1 MSIRVLIVD
10 DEDDFIERASFGLKG
25 FDIVAAASIS
35 EAKDRINESIDVIM
49 LDLNLNPTDDKME
62 GMSLIEY
69 FKCEFPQIPIT
80 IITGY
85 DNVDVAV
92 EAMKR
97 GADDFLKKRD
107 MDIIE
112 WRKRIELLAGT
123 KSLKVRV
130 ADYEWEKYQFIGES
144 DTVKDIKNTLKTLG
158 QHPDITI
165 LIRGETGAGK
175 EVAAKFLHTHSPR
188 HDKPFVSVNISA
200 NQSSLLESALFGH
213 NKGAFTGA
221 DRDRIGFFRKAD
233 GGILFLDEIGD
244 LTMEAQ
250 GKILRFLEDKII
262 NVVGDE
268 RDVQLDVQVLAATN
282 KDLEGMIK
290 EGIFRKD
297 LYYRIKNF
305 TVDILPLRERK
316 EDIKPLVNHFLELS
330 GHNIELYT
338 IDEKVWDVFMAYD
351 WPGNIRELR
360 NTIDFALIKSGN
372 HKIELRHLP
381 KELTESHVEL
391 PVGDEKNVDLPID
404 LEEKTGQI
412 QLSLIDMALCKT
424 FGNKSRA
431 AALLNLDLDSMMY
444 KIKTKQSLV
453 VGGDY
458 GNIKKYY
465 KKLFRGEK

>member
-10 DEDDFIERASFGLKG
+10 DEGDFIERVSFGLKG
-25 FDIVAAASIS
+25 FDIVVAASVG
-35 EAKDRINESIDVIM
+35 EAKERIDESIDVIM
-49 LDLNLNPTDDKME
+49 LDLNLNPAEDKME
-62 GMSLIEY
+62 GLELINY
-69 FKCEFPQIPIT
+69 FKSEFPHIPIT

-92 EAMKR
+92 DAMKR

-112 WRKRIELLAGT
+112 WRKRIELLART
-123 KSLKVRV
+123 KSLKVQV
-130 ADYEWEKYQFIGES
+130 TDYEREKYQFIGES
-144 DTVKDIKNTLKTLG
+144 NRTRDIKNTLKTLG

-165 LIRGETGAGK
+165 LLRGETGVGK
-175 EVAAKFLHTHSPR
+175 EVAAKFLHSNSPR
-188 HDKPFVSVNISA
+188 HNKPFVSVNINA
-200 NQSSLLESALFGH
+200 NQASILESALFGH
-213 NKGAFTGA
+213 KKGAFTGA
-221 DRDRIGFFRKAD
+221 TKDRLGYFRKAD

-268 RDVQLDVQVLAATN
+268 RDVKLDVQVVVATN
-282 KDLEGMIK
+282 KNLESMIK
-290 EGIFRKD
+290 EGTFRKD

-316 EDIKPLVNHFLELS
+316 EDIKPLVNHFLRLS
-330 GHNIELYT
+330 GYNLELNVIT
-338 IDEKVWDVFMAYD
+338 GEVWNVFTEYD

-381 KELTESHVEL
+381 KDLTESHTEL
-391 PVGDEKNVDLPID
+391 PLNVGKNIELPIE
-404 LEEKTGQI
+404 LEKKTGEI
-412 QLSLIDMALCKT
+412 QLYLIDTALGKT
-424 FGNKSRA
+424 LGNKSRA

-444 KIKTKQSLV
+444 KIKTKHSLV
-453 VGGDY
+453 VDGNY
-458 GNIKKYY
+458 VNIKKYY
-465 KKLFRGEK
+465 KKLFKVEK

>member
-10 DEDDFIERASFGLKG
+10 DEGDFIERVSFGLKG
-25 FDIVAAASIS
+25 FDIVAAASVV
-35 EAKDRINESIDVIM
+35 EAKERIDESIDVIM
-49 LDLNLNPTDDKME
+49 LDLNLNPADDNME
-62 GMSLIEY
+62 GLELINY
-69 FKCEFPQIPIT
+69 FKNEFPHIPIT

-92 EAMKR
+92 DAMKR

-112 WRKRIELLAGT
+112 WRKRIELLART
-123 KSLKVRV
+123 KSLKVQV
-130 ADYEWEKYQFIGES
+130 TDYEREKYQFIGES
-144 DTVKDIKNTLKTLG
+144 NRIRDIKNTLKTLG

-165 LIRGETGAGK
+165 LIRGETGVGK
-175 EVAAKFLHTHSPR
+175 EVAAKFLHSNSQR
-188 HDKPFVSVNISA
+188 HNKPFVSVNINA
-200 NQSSLLESALFGH
+200 NQASILESALFGH
-213 NKGAFTGA
+213 KKGAFTGA
-221 DRDRIGFFRKAD
+221 TKDRLGYFRKAD

-268 RDVQLDVQVLAATN
+268 SDVKLDTQVVVATN

-316 EDIKPLVNHFLELS
+316 EDIKPIVNHFVQLS
-330 GHNIELYT
+330 GHDLEFNMIKGE
-338 IDEKVWDVFMAYD
+338 VWDIFMAYN

-360 NTIDFALIKSGN
+360 NTIDFALIKSQN
-372 HKIELRHLP
+372 KRIETYHLP
-381 KELTESHVEL
+381 KELTNYSQL
-391 PVGDEKNVDLPID
+391 STIDQKRD
-404 LEEKTGQI
+404 LEFPLDLDEASNRF
-412 QLSLIDMALCKT
+412 QLGLIDRALSAT
-424 FGNKSRA
+424 FGNKGKA
-431 AALLNLDLDSMMY
+431 AKMLHLDLDKMRY
-444 KIKTKQSLV
+444 KIVTNRFLV
-453 VGGDY
+453 LNGGY
-458 GNIKKYY
+458 SNIKRYY
-465 KKLFRGEK
+465 RQKFETM

>member
-10 DEDDFIERASFGLKG
+10 DEGDFIERVSFGLKG
-25 FDIVAAASIS
+25 FDIIAAASVV
-35 EAKDRINESIDVIM
+35 EAKERIDESIDVIM
-49 LDLNLNPTDDKME
+49 LDLNLNPADDKME
-62 GMSLIEY
+62 GLELINY
-69 FKCEFPQIPIT
+69 FKSEFPHIPIT

-85 DNVDVAV
+85 DNVDIAV
-92 EAMKR
+92 DAMKR

-112 WRKRIELLAGT
+112 WRKRIELLART
-123 KSLKVRV
+123 KSLKVQV
-130 ADYEWEKYQFIGES
+130 TDYEREKYQFIGES
-144 DTVKDIKNTLKTLG
+144 NRIRDIQNTLKTLG

-165 LIRGETGAGK
+165 LIRGETGVGK
-175 EVAAKFLHTHSPR
+175 EVAAKFLHSNSSR
-188 HDKPFVSVNISA
+188 HNKPFVSVNINA
-200 NQSSLLESALFGH
+200 NQASILESALFGH
-213 NKGAFTGA
+213 KKGAFTGA
-221 DRDRIGFFRKAD
+221 TKDRLGYFRKAD

-268 RDVQLDVQVLAATN
+268 RDVKLDVQVVVATN
-282 KDLEGMIK
+282 KDLEGMIT

-316 EDIKPLVNHFLELS
+316 KDIKPLVNHFLRLS
-330 GHNIELYT
+330 GYNLELNV
-338 IDEKVWDVFMAYD
+338 INREVWNAFTEYD

-381 KELTESHVEL
+381 KDLTESRTEL
-391 PVGDEKNVDLPID
+391 PLDVGKNIELPID
-404 LEEKTGQI
+404 LEEKTSHF
-412 QLSLIDMALCKT
+412 QLELIDRVLQT
-424 FGNKSRA
+424 TLGNKSKA
-431 AALLNLDLDSMMY
+431 AEMLSLNLDKIKY
-444 KIKTKQSLV
+444 KIKTNHSLV
-453 VGGDY
+453 IRGNY
-458 GNIKKYY
+458 NNIKKYY
-465 KKLFRGEK
+465 KNIL